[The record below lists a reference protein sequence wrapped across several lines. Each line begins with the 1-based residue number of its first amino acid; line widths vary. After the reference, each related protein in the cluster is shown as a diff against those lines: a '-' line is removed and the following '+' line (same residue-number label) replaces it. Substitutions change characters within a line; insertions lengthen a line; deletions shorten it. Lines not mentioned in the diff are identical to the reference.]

1 MLKKLEGV
9 FENLGLN
16 INSFDSMSV
25 EEIQKEIKVSCEYE
39 ILDTILQDIN
49 SENLDLK
56 GVNNYLIELGNEDIK
71 REFEYLQG

>member
-25 EEIQKEIKVSCEYE
+25 EEIQKEIKVSCEYD